1 MKTTLAKRTGSA
13 VVIILICAALLFTG
27 GWVYAIGL
35 SLVLA
40 TATWEYARLFEKG
53 NYAPAKI
60 LISLGTFL
68 IALTG
73 SMDDSL
79 LTQGVTAL
87 VILSIIGYHTITYK
101 NHKDTA
107 AFDLAISLAGIM
119 FIAFIGYFLVKL
131 RFLPDGLF
139 WVIQCV
145 APAGISDVGAFF
157 IGSAFG
163 RHKIAPDLSP
173 KKTVEGYL
181 GGVFT
186 AVVFGYGLGAG
197 LAAFNPQFSGS
208 RGLLIGLVVGAIC
221 PMGDFAKSIFKRQ
234 FNLKNTGNL
243 IPGHGGILD
252 RIDTWLIAGIT
263 SYFMIQIFFL

>member
-1 MKTTLAKRTGSA
+1 MLAKRTGSA
-13 VVIILICAALLFTG
+13 VIIILICCALLFAG
-27 GWVYAIGL
+27 GWVYTIGL
-35 SLVLA
+35 ALILA
-40 TATWEYARLFEKG
+40 MATWEFAGLFEKG

-60 LISLGTFL
+60 LISSGTFL

-73 SMDDSL
+73 GIDNSL
-79 LTQGVTAL
+79 VTQGIIAL

-101 NHKDTA
+101 NHQDTA

-119 FIAFIGYFLVKL
+119 FIAFIGYYLVKL

-157 IGSAFG
+157 IGSAIG

-173 KKTVEGYL
+173 KKTVEGYI

-186 AVVFGYGLGAG
+186 AIIIGYGLGAG
-197 LAAFNPQFSGS
+197 LAAFNPKFSGP
-208 RGLLIGLVVGAIC
+208 RGLLIGLAVGIIC
-221 PMGDFAKSIFKRQ
+221 PLGDFAKSIFKRQ

-263 SYFMIQIFFL
+263 SYFLVQIFFL